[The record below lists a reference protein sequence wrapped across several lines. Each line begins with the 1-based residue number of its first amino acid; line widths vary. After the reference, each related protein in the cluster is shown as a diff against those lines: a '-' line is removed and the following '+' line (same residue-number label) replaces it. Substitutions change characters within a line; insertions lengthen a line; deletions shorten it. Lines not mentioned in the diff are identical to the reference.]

1 MPKMRVVQV
10 PKAGADFE
18 VVEREI
24 PEPPAGHVRI
34 RSWRAG
40 FATAIPTPRRACFRA

>member
-1 MPKMRVVQV
+1 MTKMKAVKV

-24 PEPPAGHVRI
+24 PEPGAGHVRI
-34 RSWRAG
+34 RVQSCGICHSEDIR
-40 FATAIPTPRRACFRA
+40 

>member
-1 MPKMRVVQV
+1 MKEFHVEETGINRKMTKMKAEQV

-24 PEPPAGHVRI
+24 PEPGWGQVWIGAQ
-34 RSWRAG
+34 AY
-40 FATAIPTPRRACFRA
+40 